1 MDAPDDLV
9 IRQVPQRIARLACR
23 HWHYSRVCPK
33 TNLIWGYWRG
43 DTFDGVIAFRRTLP
57 GHTTQAWWER
67 VFDSRAIAE
76 LCRMALRPQDER
88 PQTTRYLSMALAEM
102 RALGFDGIASYADTG
117 QGHTG
122 GVYRAGSWTELGENS
137 GSHLWYRDGVWHPN
151 RSLQRDGPGDW
162 PRMRRRSIK
171 RRYGIGLTRHGRRAL
186 ARYAAEHPPGET
198 LEDTVQGWQMAWP
211 RPVPPQ

>member
-1 MDAPDDLV
+1 MRTPGRATRAESTVQAAGRSWGRTPAPT
-9 IRQVPQRIARLACR
+9 C
-23 HWHYSRVCPK
+23 
-33 TNLIWGYWRG
+33 
-43 DTFDGVIAFRRTLP
+43 
-57 GHTTQAWWER
+57 
-67 VFDSRAIAE
+67 
-76 LCRMALRPQDER
+76 
-88 PQTTRYLSMALAEM
+88 
-102 RALGFDGIASYADTG
+102 GI
-117 QGHTG
+117 
-122 GVYRAGSWTELGENS
+122 
-137 GSHLWYRDGVWHPN
+137 RDGVWHPN